1 MKNGRFAERPG
12 RVGLTGRFIAA
23 AIYSL
28 GFCPVS
34 MAGEKLILGWVEK
47 VSIPAEAKLTLE
59 AKLDTGADTSSL
71 DAKVLKRF
79 RRDGKH
85 WLRFSVRDPATKE
98 SVILERPHLRGV
110 RIKRHD
116 GKHQRR
122 EVADLPICLGDRL
135 HTIEVTLINRE
146 QFEYPLLLGRSALK
160 GFALVDP
167 GLKRTQNPRCAQAQ
181 SAQKMQVDGERA
193 ALGQAQNASA
203 HVTIKH

>member
-1 MKNGRFAERPG
+1 M
-12 RVGLTGRFIAA
+12 GLFITA
-23 AIYSL
+23 AICSI

-47 VSIPAEAKLTLE
+47 VVIPAEAALTLE

-85 WLRFSVRDPATKE
+85 WLRFSVLDPATKE
-98 SVILERPHLRGV
+98 RVILERPYLRGV

-122 EVADLPICLGDRL
+122 EVADLAICLGDRL

-167 GLKRTQNPRCAQAQ
+167 GLKLTQNPRCAQAQ
-181 SAQKMQVDGERA
+181 SDQKTQVDRI
-193 ALGQAQNASA
+193 ALEQAQSA
-203 HVTIKH
+203 YARVRKEP